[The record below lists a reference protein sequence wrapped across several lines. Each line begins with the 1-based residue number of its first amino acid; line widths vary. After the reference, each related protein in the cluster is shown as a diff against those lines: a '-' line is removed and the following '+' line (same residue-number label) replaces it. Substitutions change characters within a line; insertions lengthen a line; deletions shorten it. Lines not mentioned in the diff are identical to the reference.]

1 MKKIILASKSP
12 RRKWLLEQVE
22 LDFEVMPSDFE
33 ENIEGKKFSKE
44 LIENLAYEK
53 AKDVANKVPEGLIIG
68 ADTIVIFKDKI
79 LGKPKD
85 ENDAKNMLKM
95 LSGNTH
101 KVLTAVCIIDKDED
115 KTLINSCLSKVTF
128 KKLTEE
134 EIDAYIKTK
143 EPMDKAGSY
152 GIQAFGSLFVTK
164 VEGCYNN
171 IVGLPL
177 NLLYEMLKAFGVY
190 LI

>member
-1 MKKIILASKSP
+1 MILKK
-12 RRKWLLEQVE
+12 
-22 LDFEVMPSDFE
+22 
-33 ENIEGKKFSKE
+33 KE